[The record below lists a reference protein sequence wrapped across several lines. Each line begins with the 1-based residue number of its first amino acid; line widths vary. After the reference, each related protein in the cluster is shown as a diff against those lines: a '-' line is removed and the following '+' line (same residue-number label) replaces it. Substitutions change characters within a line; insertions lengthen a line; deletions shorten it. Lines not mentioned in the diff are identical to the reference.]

1 MRPQTMTEWSRRIE
15 RATLLRGEQ
24 AAAEQVLG
32 FYEQVLKIQSAIA
45 DDLEA
50 GGARYRP
57 DAPFRDQVEIDIA
70 LRHLPELIELTNRD
84 RGGVLYSTAE
94 RSSAETMAHARAL
107 MKAELQREIA
117 PSDEPTAERFFA
129 LALLQPAA
137 EYLARQCPQVPHSG
151 SRCPVCD
158 ALPQL
163 AVLRQ
168 EGDGAKRSLQCSLC
182 LTKWDYLRVLC
193 PWCGETDKEKLPRY
207 SADECTYVRVE
218 ACDTCKH
225 YLKSVDLT
233 VEGHAVPMVDE
244 IALAALDVWAAEHGY
259 LKVTKNLL
267 GI

>member
-15 RATLLRGEQ
+15 RVTVLRGEQ

-45 DDLEA
+45 DDLEG
-50 GGARYRP
+50 GGAKYRP
-57 DAPFRDQVEIDIA
+57 EAPFREQVEVEA
-70 LRHLPELIELTNRD
+70 PLRHLSEMIEITKRNGTAVLASMAEEFSE
-84 RGGVLYSTAE
+84 RGLE
-94 RSSAETMAHARAL
+94 HARAL
-107 MKAELQREIA
+107 MSGELRGSNATPNEG
-117 PSDEPTAERFFA
+117 AERFLA
-129 LALLQPAA
+129 IALLQPAA
-137 EYLARQCPQVPHSG
+137 EYLARKCPQVPHSG

-163 AVLRQ
+163 TILRQ

-182 LTKWDYLRVLC
+182 LTEWEYLRVLC

-259 LKVTKNLL
+259 LKITQNLL
-267 GI
+267 GF